1 MNSLTDYIHESYN
14 NDYYNI
20 VLEKLDNN
28 ERIIDE
34 ENLLLEHG
42 KDIDNILYKFNS
54 YVKQNLYNNINES
67 NVSYKLTVS
76 EQQAVRDL
84 FIYVCEDYKRA
95 LEDECNIYEKL
106 LSGDESL
113 LNEDFKLADNIKTI
127 WQAGKDKVNQAVE
140 NAKVSIKELNEL
152 IKQFASK
159 TIKTVKDIAEK
170 IIELIEKIKSSLFE
184 IAKKIGF
191 NDERIKKI
199 QDELTED
206 LQNNTDKIT
215 KANVYESYSDDI
227 KSVNEGIVDAVN
239 NSKAVKWYKDKKQKP
254 LWNAFFQ
261 FANWGIVCVILPG
274 FIVAMFPG
282 TQVALLLIMVIKI
295 AWQLKKFKKL
305 KKQISD
311 AYHNWGTYTKTE
323 KFYTALTLAIGIGCT
338 IYNFVTLGAD
348 FSSLAAKI
356 TEDFWNEGISG
367 LLKSNDLGM
376 KPDNLTLAVASVFKM
391 VKEGK
396 FSLDISDAKKELID
410 AFTKQDIKVST
421 EKIKRV
427 FSNDIKDL
435 LIKKFEKYT
444 GNSSTELVNIIK
456 KTAKEAGFDISN
468 VSEKANYT
476 VYLDG
481 QLKGSDWGKK
491 VLALMKEMGVKEQ
504 IDNTFNKP
512 LEAINSNAGSGSF
525 VVLPGK
531 LIKAALKQGIEF
543 GANNHH
549 AIVGE
554 TYAAISTITTKTV
567 TSVAQ
572 ALSMTAPVIT
582 LTPKHAGFIVRLG
595 GEGTENYTYKVVKK
609 NGIITGEY
617 GKVLDEINKL
627 NISSEY
633 KNIIKD
639 KYDKI
644 KDFLIKSDKEGVK
657 EMNKAASSADEDTKK
672 EVKSSLEHFNNDFT
686 DKIDN
691 QIIVIMN
698 GRRIDEKNIKAETS
712 SNESKISSLND
723 YIINEK
729 LGNLNNNNKQNDK
742 EINNI
747 IDKLFNDDK
756 EGLKDEDKKKI
767 IEYINKEFDTESDQL
782 TDDAIQDIISKI
794 SELLNNLKDKES
806 SEKKSENTE
815 ENKDNK
821 DEESNSDKAE
831 AENKEDNQTDVEE
844 KSEVKKESLTDYIKY
859 QLITEGVTVNNIYDS
874 IIDDILD
881 FFQKELEKNKK
892 DKNIDK
898 KYIQTISDKLDKIFN
913 ADKLGATTDSEH
925 LGDIDS
931 VVEYFVNLSKG
942 NFSDFCKEI
951 SIKDFCK
958 LFTYINSLYKY
969 CKDNQDKLKDR
980 QYTKNDKNLSKENNN
995 DISDEAKLFYKKIV
1009 NILSK
1014 TKEFENYLRDYNKN
1028 TLNIKVNDDVKEPSD
1043 EEWMKA
1049 GGVNPD
1055 YIKITSKNASKKT
1068 SEETSSEETSKETN
1082 SLLSIYKKIISL
1094 FGKSDKVKKDIKD
1107 NVLKLIDDE
1116 DTKKD
1121 IYKELN
1127 IESKTNESLVNEA
1140 EEGSSLLQ
1148 KLKNA
1153 MSDLKNYLLKK
1164 KGSDN
1169 NDDKSA
1175 EDGSNNS
1182 SNDNEGNDELTGEI
1196 VPVLMFANDYIV
1208 DLAPA
1213 NKKGVRDDLFTV
1225 KGMNKDYEFFTV
1237 TGGFSI
1243 KEIQDLLGEYLH
1255 AMTSNLIEFV
1265 ITKPN
1270 EIKKNWWKDKIIV
1283 NPNVDPNDEREEF
1296 GKLTNSEIVDIL
1308 NNPKNASK
1316 YISAKTG
1323 KLTDNEKETIEK
1335 NTKENTEKLKNKIND
1350 DEVKDAIKEIDP
1362 EVVKDDGTVDDN
1374 KLKNISAS
1382 LANWQLQNYYN
1393 NRKSKKKGL
1402 WARIKAF
1409 FGFGDDDNDKYS
1421 RLNGLIGE
1429 SLSIYNDKTIG
1440 YKSLTDYL
1448 KENLN

>member
-14 NDYYNI
+14 NDYYNM
-20 VLEKLDNN
+20 VLEKLNNN

-76 EQQAVRDL
+76 EQQTIRDL

-113 LNEDFKLADNIKTI
+113 LNEDFKLADDIKTI

-159 TIKTVKDIAEK
+159 AIKTIKDIAEK
-170 IIELIEKIKSSLFE
+170 IIELIEKLKSSLFE

-199 QDELTED
+199 QDELAED

-227 KSVNEGIVDAVN
+227 KLVNEGIVDAVN
-239 NSKAVKWYKDKKQKP
+239 NSKVVKWYKDKKQKP

-282 TQVALLLIMVIKI
+282 AQVALLLIMVIKI
-295 AWQLKKFKKL
+295 AWQWKKYKKL

-311 AYHNWGTYTKTE
+311 AYHNWSTYTKFE
-323 KFYTALTLAIGIGCT
+323 KFYTCLTLGLGIGCT
-338 IYNFVTLGAD
+338 IYNLITLGGD
-348 FSSLAAKI
+348 FSALASKI

-376 KPDNLTLAVASVFKM
+376 KPDNLTLAAASVFKW

-396 FSLDISDAKKELID
+396 FSLDALADAKKELID

-456 KTAKEAGFDISN
+456 KTAKAAGFDISN
-468 VSEKANYT
+468 VSDKANYT

-491 VLALMKEMGVKEQ
+491 VLELMKEMGVKEQ

-512 LEAINSNAGSGSF
+512 LEAINANAGSGSF

-627 NISSEY
+627 DISSEY

-644 KDFLIKSDKEGVK
+644 KDFLIKSGKEGVK

-686 DKIDN
+686 EKINN

-712 SNESKISSLND
+712 SNESKVSSLHD
-723 YIINEK
+723 YIINEELDKDTISGYIEVLNDFITVICKAYNTNNIRNINVDNLPDK
-729 LGNLNNNNKQNDK
+729 LKDYYNENIKKFISDLDKIQKTLDDNNIKWAEVDGKLSLDFGDQEPNK
-742 EINNI
+742 EILRKLSQVTH
-747 IDKLFNDDK
+747 IDKIAPGGINDIKKLKEEFKKLKNTAEQIDNSEITLFNKLFSGETLSDDESK
-756 EGLKDEDKKKI
+756 KISEYLKDKFNNLSDDDI
-767 IEYINKEFDTESDQL
+767 KE
-782 TDDAIQDIISKI
+782 IISKI
-794 SELLNNLKDKES
+794 SELS
-806 SEKKSENTE
+806 
-815 ENKDNK
+815 NKVK
-821 DEESNSDKAE
+821 DENVSEGFINESATSKDLLDNIKSLREYLSQKAL
-831 AENKEDNQTDVEE
+831 K
-844 KSEVKKESLTDYIKY
+844 
-859 QLITEGVTVNNIYDS
+859 VN
-874 IIDDILD
+874 
-881 FFQKELEKNKK
+881 
-892 DKNIDK
+892 KNI
-898 KYIQTISDKLDKIFN
+898 
-913 ADKLGATTDSEH
+913 
-925 LGDIDS
+925 
-931 VVEYFVNLSKG
+931 
-942 NFSDFCKEI
+942 
-951 SIKDFCK
+951 
-958 LFTYINSLYKY
+958 
-969 CKDNQDKLKDR
+969 
-980 QYTKNDKNLSKENNN
+980 KNDKN
-995 DISDEAKLFYKKIV
+995 
-1009 NILSK
+1009 
-1014 TKEFENYLRDYNKN
+1014 TNKN
-1028 TLNIKVNDDVKEPSD
+1028 SFSGTVSALLNTIFSTNE
-1043 EEWMKA
+1043 
-1049 GGVNPD
+1049 
-1055 YIKITSKNASKKT
+1055 KK
-1068 SEETSSEETSKETN
+1068 KQQ
-1082 SLLSIYKKIISL
+1082 YDP
-1094 FGKSDKVKKDIKD
+1094 KSDKI
-1107 NVLKLIDDE
+1107 
-1116 DTKKD
+1116 
-1121 IYKELN
+1121 
-1127 IESKTNESLVNEA
+1127 
-1140 EEGSSLLQ
+1140 
-1148 KLKNA
+1148 
-1153 MSDLKNYLLKK
+1153 
-1164 KGSDN
+1164 
-1169 NDDKSA
+1169 
-1175 EDGSNNS
+1175 SN
-1182 SNDNEGNDELTGEI
+1182 
-1196 VPVLMFANDYIV
+1196 
-1208 DLAPA
+1208 
-1213 NKKGVRDDLFTV
+1213 
-1225 KGMNKDYEFFTV
+1225 
-1237 TGGFSI
+1237 
-1243 KEIQDLLGEYLH
+1243 
-1255 AMTSNLIEFV
+1255 
-1265 ITKPN
+1265 
-1270 EIKKNWWKDKIIV
+1270 KDKILSGAE
-1283 NPNVDPNDEREEF
+1283 VDLVAGFFANYIFNDMDNSLDNLKKAFTGIIELKEWLVKNDEI
-1296 GKLTNSEIVDIL
+1296 KD
-1308 NNPKNASK
+1308 K
-1316 YISAKTG
+1316 AK
-1323 KLTDNEKETIEK
+1323 KFIC
-1335 NTKENTEKLKNKIND
+1335 
-1350 DEVKDAIKEIDP
+1350 
-1362 EVVKDDGTVDDN
+1362 
-1374 KLKNISAS
+1374 
-1382 LANWQLQNYYN
+1382 
-1393 NRKSKKKGL
+1393 
-1402 WARIKAF
+1402 
-1409 FGFGDDDNDKYS
+1409 
-1421 RLNGLIGE
+1421 
-1429 SLSIYNDKTIG
+1429 IYN
-1440 YKSLTDYL
+1440 
-1448 KENLN
+1448 